1 MQSLA
6 FENQGG
12 KHVKTNKS
20 KIYGYNSLI
29 GGIVG
34 IVCALVLF
42 VFAIFMDYGII
53 CVIMGVF
60 SAVSGALLIVRS
72 FSHEAALEENSEYID
87 ERSIQL
93 AYESKAKAFDITAAV
108 WNDIGFLLILGYFIW
123 EIDALAYFYLGVQT
137 MALTAA
143 VVQTAALNRL
153 DKEGIFTRTKKRKLK
168 IGIRR
173 LRSVII
179 GFALFTYIFVQS
191 IIESLFTYSPIL
203 ISILCIA
210 CLAYAASGFTFE
222 GKDKKQ

>member
-1 MQSLA
+1 MQPLA
-6 FENQGG
+6 FKFRGE

-123 EIDALAYFYLGVQT
+123 ETDALAYFYLGVQA

-143 VVQTAALNRL
+143 VVQTALNRL

-179 GFALFTYIFVQS
+179 GFSLFAYIFVQS

>member
-1 MQSLA
+1 M
-6 FENQGG
+6 
-12 KHVKTNKS
+12 KTNKS

-34 IVCALVLF
+34 IACALVLF

-60 SAVSGALLIVRS
+60 SAVYGALLIVRS

-137 MALTAA
+137 
-143 VVQTAALNRL
+143 VALNRL

>member
-34 IVCALVLF
+34 IACALVLF

-60 SAVSGALLIVRS
+60 SAVYGALLIVRS

-137 MALTAA
+137 
-143 VVQTAALNRL
+143 VALNRL

>member
-1 MQSLA
+1 M
-6 FENQGG
+6 
-12 KHVKTNKS
+12 KTNKS

-42 VFAIFMDYGII
+42 VFVIFMDYGII

-123 EIDALAYFYLGVQT
+123 ETDALAYFYLGVQA

-168 IGIRR
+168 LGIRR

-179 GFALFTYIFVQS
+179 GFSFSHTSSCRV
-191 IIESLFTYSPIL
+191 
-203 ISILCIA
+203 
-210 CLAYAASGFTFE
+210 
-222 GKDKKQ
+222 